1 MALAKPSWFG
11 NDKLQPS
18 SAALLYGLSGMLAA
32 GGYAFRFAFE
42 TPTERLLKLYRSDP
56 GLKVQVGIA
65 PTTSGGVVGLSGR
78 F

>member
-1 MALAKPSWFG
+1 MI
-11 NDKLQPS
+11 
-18 SAALLYGLSGMLAA
+18 
-32 GGYAFRFAFE
+32 E

-65 PTTSGGVVGLSGR
+65 PTPSGGVVGLSGQ